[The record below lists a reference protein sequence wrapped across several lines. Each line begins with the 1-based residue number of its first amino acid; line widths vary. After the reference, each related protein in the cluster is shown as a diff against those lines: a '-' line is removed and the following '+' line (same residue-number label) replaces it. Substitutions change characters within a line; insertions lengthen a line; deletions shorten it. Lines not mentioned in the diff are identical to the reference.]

1 MKPTGRPRCFIS
13 VGVAVAG
20 IALAVA
26 AVFIYSGQRAEARC
40 ERWRKD
46 FAIAGA
52 NMDKALRLDDQPMV
66 KALGREFGSLLQTE
80 PVDCPRPPRAL

>member
-1 MKPTGRPRCFIS
+1 MNQPARTRWVIS
-13 VGVAVAG
+13 AGIAIAG

-40 ERWRKD
+40 ERWRND

-52 NMDKALRLDDQPMV
+52 NMDKALRLDDQEMV
-66 KALGREFGSLLQTE
+66 KALGQEFGSLLQTQ
-80 PVDCPRPPRAL
+80 PDGCLRPPRRL